1 MKNFIRHLSLI
12 AIGSFII
19 SCSEEENNNLTPK
32 TTVEFSQQQLSV
44 SENATAADI
53 TLSFSNA
60 MPQDGIIT
68 IEVSGENLST
78 IATEPAMIDG
88 QLEIIVPKGATS
100 AKFKITPAN
109 DNLLNEDRDIIFKL
123 ADVTDGLILGT
134 KQEIATTI
142 VDDESPAQVGFM
154 LNIGTIREN
163 SATGSTVMLIL
174 SHAAPGNGTIE
185 LTTNA
190 VNGTYGTNYVT
201 EPATING
208 KIILPIEAGSLQT
221 SFKVIPLND
230 YWFNNERKVTYT
242 LNNATGVVRLGTGLT
257 HQLSITD
264 DESYGMPKGYQTGAV
279 NAWSNQRIIEY
290 NGQGLVG
297 KVNWSQN
304 GTSGSDTYH
313 YNLLDMLVK
322 KTSSDFSETSYFYE
336 GSRIV
341 KEETIKDG
349 VLKKYALYG
358 YDQAGNVGEASYY
371 YRQPSGEL
379 LLGLVNVYLYYTN
392 GNLYKKLVYAPGQ
405 NSEELTL
412 IQEEIYEHYIQK
424 FNPFPIEIIPG
435 VPAQT
440 GLPTKYTYTNNGS
453 THVYS
458 FEYEFNNNDQ
468 VTKRSVIKNG
478 LTTDVTQ
485 YLYY

>member
-1 MKNFIRHLSLI
+1 MKNIISHFTFIAL
-12 AIGSFII
+12 GSFII
-19 SCSEEENNNLTPK
+19 SCSEEENINIKPK
-32 TTVEFSQQQLSV
+32 TTVEFSQQQLTI
-44 SENATAADI
+44 SENATEKDI

-68 IEVSGENLST
+68 IDATEENLST
-78 IATEPAMIDG
+78 ITTEPVMIDG
-88 QLEIIVPKGATS
+88 QLEIVVPKGATS
-100 AKFKITPAN
+100 AKFKIIPAN
-109 DNLLNEDRDIIFKL
+109 DNLLEEDRNIIFKL
-123 ADVTDGLILGT
+123 ADVTEGLILGI

-154 LNIGTIREN
+154 LNIGSIREN
-163 SATGSTVMLIL
+163 SETGSTVMLIL

-185 LTTNA
+185 LIANT

-208 KIILPIEAGSLQT
+208 KIILPFEAGSLQT

-230 YWFNNERKVTYT
+230 YWFNSERKITYRI
-242 LNNATGVVRLGTGLT
+242 NNATGVVRLGTELT

-279 NAWSNQRIIEY
+279 NGWSNQRIIEY
-290 NGQGLVG
+290 NAQGLIG

-304 GTSGSDTYH
+304 ATSGSDTYH

-322 KTSSDFSETSYFYE
+322 KTSSDFSETTYLYE

-358 YDQAGNVGEASYY
+358 YDQAGNVGEASYF

-379 LLGLVNVYLYYTN
+379 QLGLVNVYLYYTN
-392 GNLYKKLVYAPGQ
+392 GNLYKKLVYSPNQ

-412 IQEEIYEHYIQK
+412 IQEETYEHYIDK
-424 FNPFPIEIIPG
+424 INPFPIEIIPG

-453 THVYS
+453 THIYS
-458 FEYEFNNNDQ
+458 FEYEFNNNQ
-468 VTKRSVIKNG
+468 VTKRSSIMNG
-478 LTTDVTQ
+478 LTTDVTH
-485 YLYY
+485 YFYY